1 MVVYRLPYRGKP
13 RKGGPQTPLRCAQ
26 NAAFCKAFASA
37 AGSRSY
43 RRRKA
48 GAPVGGASAS
58 AGANAL
64 SAKGGVSVYGQV
76 RPQKCE
82 KNGFR
87 KRTSRA
93 RRGRNA
99 SVKGLRRPPQDGTAR
114 FCGRRHARPPQP
126 ALSFLRE
133 KFSRAVLSFAGHL
146 MRNQK
151 RRRTDGA
158 AAAPQDGKP
167 PAKTRRTEAA
177 VRRGP
182 LRRNAHAGRR
192 KSPRREGFPSRST
205 RPRRANRPR
214 RRAAR
219 RTGKADVFRPLRL
232 VKEGAFSKP
241 LRGRGFARLLRKAN
255 RKRDKARADRL
266 GGRKRVPQT
275 RMRGKVRAGGPPDGP
290 RTPAVTSGL
299 RADRL
304 FYSNC
309 KGRFSSLFF
318 SILIMLIPN
327 PPRTARRKRQEGR
340 FFLEDHH

>member
-192 KSPRREGFPSRST
+192 KSPHREGFPRAAAPIGRAAGPRVGQEKRTFSAPCGLSKKAHSPNPCAGAVLPAFCERRSAKET
-205 RPRRANRPR
+205 KPAPAASEAGSASPKRACGRRSAPTGLPTAEKPRRY
-214 RRAAR
+214 
-219 RTGKADVFRPLRL
+219 LRL
-232 VKEGAFSKP
+232 
-241 LRGRGFARLLRKAN
+241 
-255 RKRDKARADRL
+255 
-266 GGRKRVPQT
+266 
-275 RMRGKVRAGGPPDGP
+275 AGGPLVLQQLQ
-290 RTPAVTSGL
+290 RTFFVLVFLYFDYACTQSPAH
-299 RADRL
+299 RAAE
-304 FYSNC
+304 
-309 KGRFSSLFF
+309 KTGRTIFS
-318 SILIMLIPN
+318 
-327 PPRTARRKRQEGR
+327 
-340 FFLEDHH
+340 

>member
-1 MVVYRLPYRGKP
+1 MVVCRRSYRGKS

-26 NAAFCKAFASA
+26 NAAFCKPFASA
-37 AGSRSY
+37 AGSRPY
-43 RRRKA
+43 RRKA

-64 SAKGGVSVYGQV
+64 SAKGGVSVYGQA

-99 SVKGLRRPPQDGTAR
+99 SVKGLRRPPQDGTAPFLR
-114 FCGRRHARPPQP
+114 QAARKAPQP

-133 KFSRAVLSFAGHL
+133 KSARAVLSFAGHL

-158 AAAPQDGKP
+158 AAAPQDGKA
-167 PAKTRRTEAA
+167 PAKTRRAEAA
-177 VRRGP
+177 ACRGP

-232 VKEGAFSKP
+232 VQEGTFSKP
-241 LRGRGFARLLRKAN
+241 LRGHGFARLLRKAE
-255 RKRDKARADRL
+255 RKGDKARAGRL
-266 GGRKRVPQT
+266 GGRKRVPPNARAGRSPAPAGLPT
-275 RMRGKVRAGGPPDGP
+275 AEKPRRYLRLAGGPLVLQQLQ
-290 RTPAVTSGL
+290 RTFFVLVFLYFDYDCIQSPAHCAAEKT
-299 RADRL
+299 
-304 FYSNC
+304 
-309 KGRFSSLFF
+309 GRTIFS
-318 SILIMLIPN
+318 
-327 PPRTARRKRQEGR
+327 
-340 FFLEDHH
+340 